1 MISAIDELKH
11 VADSVSKEE
20 AEAYLAAPELLAAC
34 RALLALV
41 DADPRARLY
50 DSDLMAVVKQT
61 RDAVEGL
68 PDLPCR

>member
-1 MISAIDELKH
+1 MISAIEELKH
-11 VADSVSKEE
+11 VADSVSEEE
-20 AEAYLAAPELLAAC
+20 AASYLAAPELLATC

-50 DSDLMAVVKQT
+50 DSDLMAVVEQA

-68 PDLPCR
+68 PDPPRH

>member
-11 VADSVSKEE
+11 VADSVSEKE

-34 RALLALV
+34 CALLALV

-50 DSDLMAVVKQT
+50 DSDLMAVVKQV